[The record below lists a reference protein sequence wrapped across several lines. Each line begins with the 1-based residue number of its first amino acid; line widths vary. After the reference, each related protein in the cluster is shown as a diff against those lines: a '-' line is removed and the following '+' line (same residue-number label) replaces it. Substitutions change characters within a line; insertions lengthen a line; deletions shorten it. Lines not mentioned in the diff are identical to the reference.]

1 MRQRT
6 ISSVGVV
13 VVGIIPALLG
23 SPVFTIVIGLIA
35 LGALY
40 ELYRA
45 YQRVGAHPSTWSGT
59 LAIGALFVIAGSGD
73 NPPFLALMGAMTSYS
88 LLSLAQHLVKKD
100 LTGSLNDW
108 VFSLSGVMYVG
119 LTMAHFVLIRRLDSA
134 PVNQDWVR
142 EADNII
148 GNGEAALGLAWLLVV
163 LLTTWMTDVCA
174 YLVGRTW
181 GRAKLIPHVSPGKT
195 REGALAGLIGGTLTA
210 AIAGWAVGLPV
221 PFVILFIV
229 GALLSVGG
237 MVGDLMESLI
247 KRQIGIKDMGAIIPG
262 HGGLMDRIDALLV
275 TVPMAYYIA
284 LLLDWQGWP

>member
-6 ISSVGVV
+6 VSSIGVLIF
-13 VVGIIPALLG
+13 GILPALLG
-23 SPVFTIVIGLIA
+23 SPVITIVAGIIA

-45 YQRVGAHPSTWSGT
+45 YQRVGAHPSTWTGT
-59 LAIGALFVIAGSGD
+59 LAIAALFAISGSGD
-73 NPPFLALMGAMTSYS
+73 NPPFLALMGAMTGYS
-88 LLSLAQHLVKKD
+88 LLSLAQHLVKRD

-134 PVNQDWVR
+134 PVDREWVR
-142 EADNII
+142 AADDLI

-163 LLTTWMTDVCA
+163 LFTTWLTDVCA

-181 GRAKLIPHVSPGKT
+181 GRRKLIPHVSPGKT
-195 REGALAGLIGGTLTA
+195 REGALAGVIGGTATA
-210 AIAGWAVGLPV
+210 GIVAWAVGLPV
-221 PFVILFIV
+221 PIALMLVIGFIL
-229 GALLSVGG
+229 ALAG
-237 MVGDLMESLI
+237 MIGDLMESLI

-275 TVPMAYYIA
+275 TVPLAYYLA
-284 LLLDWQGWP
+284 LLLDWAGWP